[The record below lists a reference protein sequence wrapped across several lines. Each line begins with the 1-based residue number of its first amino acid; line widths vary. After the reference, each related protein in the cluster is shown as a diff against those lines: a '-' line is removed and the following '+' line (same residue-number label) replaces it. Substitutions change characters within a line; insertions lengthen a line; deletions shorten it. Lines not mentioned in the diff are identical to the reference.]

1 MVKQNKKGAKIVLVS
16 STLGYMS
23 FLGWASYAPGKHALR
38 GTSSLVERV
47 SFFRIYLQVSRIPCT
62 RSCSF
67 TTLTCTF
74 TSLRPCTPL
83 DLTRKTRQSRRSCGK
98 SRARMKGLPQIKL
111 LKRCIK
117 VRLLSG
123 HLSNMLTTRRSGER
137 TRPYHWRPHNQPVQR
152 VDAWGNLSTKLA
164 VGRFIRYGCLCT
176 YPCLF

>member
-1 MVKQNKKGAKIVLVS
+1 MVKQNKKGTKIVLVS

-23 FLGWASYAPGKHALR
+23 FLGWASYSPGKHALR
-38 GTSSLVERV
+38 GTTSLVERV
-47 SFFRIYLQVSRIPCT
+47 SFLRIYLQVSRILCT

-83 DLTRKTRQSRRSCGK
+83 GLTKKTRQSQRSCGK

-123 HLSNMLTTRRSGER
+123 HLGNILTMRRSREW
-137 TRPYHWRPHNQPVQR
+137 TCPYYWRPHNQPVQR
-152 VDAWGNLSTKLA
+152 VDAWGNPSA
-164 VGRFIRYGCLCT
+164 
-176 YPCLF
+176 